1 MRDQISER
9 PHFPR
14 RLRNSRHGTS
24 RGAGLGRPQP
34 TLHRPGMKTAQ
45 FDVAIIGA
53 GTAGLCA
60 YHAARAAGAS
70 AVIIE
75 CGPYGTTCVRV
86 GCMPSKLL
94 IAAADAADAVRHAG
108 RFGIGIQGSPIV
120 DGRKVMDRIRRERS
134 YFLDLVMRDID
145 NIPAADR
152 ILGYARFINDH
163 TLEIGGH
170 THIAAK
176 SIVVATGSHA
186 ASGELFDGLGNRL
199 LISDDIFNWDDLPES
214 VAVIGP
220 GLIGLELGQALHRL
234 GVRVAVLG
242 HGESV
247 GPLSDPQIQA
257 YAIRAFSAEFTL
269 TPNAQI
275 RDIKNT
281 KSGIRILYTAP
292 GGARETGYFD
302 YVLAA
307 TGRLPNVQNI
317 GLEYTSIALDENGL
331 LEFDAQTTQVLCQDQ
346 DSQIFIAGDASNY
359 IPQLHEATDEGRIA
373 GDNAARMALGKPV
386 IPGLRRT
393 PLNIV
398 FTDPQMA
405 IVGHSYRALKPG
417 SYTVGQVSF
426 EEQGRSRIIGKNKG
440 LMSVYGELTSGRLL
454 GAEILAPAAEHLA
467 HLLAW
472 AMQKD
477 MTVAQMLEMPFYHP
491 VIEEGLRT
499 ALRDLDG
506 KLRSAQS
513 CVVNISS

>member
-1 MRDQISER
+1 MRDQISEQS
-9 PHFPR
+9 HLPR
-14 RLRNSRHGTS
+14 RLRNTLHGTK
-24 RGAGLGRPQP
+24 RGAGFGRPQP
-34 TLHRPGMKTAQ
+34 SLRRMDLRSAQ
-45 FDVAIIGA
+45 FDVAIMGA

-94 IAAADAADAVRHAG
+94 IAAADAAEAVRNADK
-108 RFGIGIQGSPIV
+108 FGIDVQGCPVV
-120 DGRKVMDRIRRERS
+120 DGRKVMERIRRERN
-134 YFLDLVMRDID
+134 YFLDLVMRDIE
-145 NIPAADR
+145 NIPASDR
-152 ILGYARFINDH
+152 IVGYASFINDH
-163 TLEIGGH
+163 TLDVGGH
-170 THIAAK
+170 LRIGAK

-186 ASGELFDGLGNRL
+186 VAGDLFEGLGKRL
-199 LISDDIFNWDDLPES
+199 LNNDDIFNWDNLPDS

-220 GLIGLELGQALHRL
+220 GIIGLELGQALHRL

-242 HGESV
+242 HGESI
-247 GPLSDPQIQA
+247 GPFSDPHVLS
-257 YAIRAFSAEFTL
+257 YAIKTFGEEFTL

-275 RDIKNT
+275 RDLKNT
-281 KSGIRILYTAP
+281 KSGVAVFYTAP
-292 GGARETGYFD
+292 DGARETGHFD

-307 TGRLPNVQNI
+307 TGRVPNVHEI
-317 GLEYTSIALDENGL
+317 GLEHTSVALDENGL
-331 LEFDAQTTQVLCQDQ
+331 PEFDAQTTQALCVDK
-346 DSQIFIAGDASNY
+346 DSRIFIAGDASNF
-359 IPQLHEATDEGRIA
+359 IPLLHEATDEGRIA
-373 GDNAARMALGKPV
+373 GNNAARAALGKPA

-393 PLNIV
+393 PINIV

-405 IVGHSYRALKPG
+405 IVGSGYHALKPG
-417 SYTVGQVSF
+417 SYATGQVSF

-472 AMQKD
+472 AIQKD
-477 MTVAQMLEMPFYHP
+477 MTVTQMLEMPFYHP

-499 ALRDLDG
+499 SLRDLDG

-513 CVVNISS
+513 SVVNVNS

>member
-1 MRDQISER
+1 MK
-9 PHFPR
+9 
-14 RLRNSRHGTS
+14 
-24 RGAGLGRPQP
+24 RGASLGRPQAAVRW
-34 TLHRPGMKTAQ
+34 TDMQSAQ

-94 IAAADAADAVRHAG
+94 IAAADAADAVRNAG
-108 RFGIGIQGSPIV
+108 KFGIEVQGSPVV
-120 DGRKVMDRIRRERS
+120 DGRKVMDRIRRERG
-134 YFLDLVMRDID
+134 YFLDLVMRDIE
-145 NIPAADR
+145 NIPASDR
-152 ILGYARFINDH
+152 ILGYARFIDDH
-163 TLEIGGH
+163 TLDVGGH
-170 THIAAK
+170 LRIGAQ

-186 ASGELFDGLGNRL
+186 VPSELVEGLGNRL
-199 LISDDIFNWDDLPES
+199 LTSDDIFGWNTLPES
-214 VAVIGP
+214 VAIIGP
-220 GLIGLELGQALHRL
+220 GIIGLELGQALHRL

-242 HGESV
+242 HGERI
-247 GPLSDPQIQA
+247 GPLSDPHVLA
-257 YAIRAFSAEFTL
+257 YAIKAFSEEFTL

-275 RDIKNT
+275 RDLKNT
-281 KSGIRILYTAP
+281 KSGVAIFYTAP

-307 TGRLPNVQNI
+307 TGRVPNVHDI
-317 GLEYTSIALDENGL
+317 GLEHTSAVLDENGL
-331 LEFDAQTTQVLCQDQ
+331 PEFNPQTAQACCMDK
-346 DSQIFIAGDASNY
+346 DSRIFIAGDASNF
-359 IPQLHEATDEGRIA
+359 IPLLHEAADEGRIA
-373 GDNAARMALGKPV
+373 GDNAARGALGKPV

-393 PLNIV
+393 PINIV
-398 FTDPQMA
+398 FTDPQIA
-405 IVGHSYRALKPG
+405 IVGSGYQGLQPG
-417 SYTVGQVSF
+417 TYAVGQVSF

-440 LMSVYGELTSGRLL
+440 LMSAYAEKTSGRLL

-472 AMQKD
+472 AIQKH
-477 MTVAQMLEMPFYHP
+477 MTVTQMLEMPFYHP

-513 CVVNISS
+513 SVVHVSS